1 MVHNFFFLLGG
12 KLSMK
17 SRPVLGAG
25 QICCTSSF
33 GRFKIFSWLLW
44 LFPFLRVGKAGDFPT
59 SLTLAT
65 KPSVIIFNS
74 YSFVIL
80 NDCFVRSALNSGK
93 LSVMNMESAQQ
104 VSTLNS
110 FVTCEVIHLLCTKP
124 KFVWDH
130 TFNLLTVV

>member
-1 MVHNFFFLLGG
+1 MGWADLLN
-12 KLSMK
+12 LH
-17 SRPVLGAG
+17 L
-25 QICCTSSF
+25 
-33 GRFKIFSWLLW
+33 LLW
-44 LFPFLRVGKAGDFPT
+44 AFQDFQLAVVTFSLLRDGKAGDFPT
-59 SLTLAT
+59 SLTLTT

-104 VSTLNS
+104 VSTFNS

-124 KFVWDH
+124 KFV
-130 TFNLLTVV
+130 